1 MPMAVGGTQAD
12 VVDLSLMRTF
22 LAVYRAGSLTA
33 AAPQLGL
40 SQPTVT
46 TQIRSLEAQLGQQLF
61 RRLPRGVAP
70 TTVADELAGEV
81 AVHVDALTAI
91 GARSVAQ
98 RDPLAKPVHLGG
110 PAEFTTRCALPA
122 LANLVDAGLKLRVTF
137 GLADELLEGLPSG
150 RFDIVISTIRPRV
163 RGLTAM
169 PLTDEEFVLVATPSW
184 AARIDRARLERDQ
197 AAALHDVP
205 LVAYAEDLPLIRR
218 YWRSVFGTRPA
229 GSAAVVAPDLRA
241 VLVSTLAG
249 AGITVLPRYLCAAE
263 LASGDLVALLDPQV
277 PPINTLYLV
286 TRSGAAALP
295 HIAAV
300 QTHLL
305 IQARL

>member
-1 MPMAVGGTQAD
+1 MPMAVGGAQGG

-46 TQIRSLEAQLGQQLF
+46 AQVRSLEAQLGQQLF

-70 TTVADELAGEV
+70 TTVADELASEV

-91 GARSVAQ
+91 GARGAAR

-122 LANLVDAGLKLRVTF
+122 LAGLVDSGLKLRVTF
-137 GLADELLEGLPSG
+137 GLADDLLAGLPTG
-150 RFDIVISTIRPRV
+150 RFDIVISTIRPRS

-169 PLTDEEFVLVATPSW
+169 ALTDEEFVLVAAPAW
-184 AARIDRARLERDQ
+184 ADRIDRPRLEREH
-197 AAALHDVP
+197 AAALRDVP

-218 YWRSVFGTRPA
+218 YWRTVFGTRPA

-241 VLVSTLAG
+241 VLASTLAG
-249 AGITVLPRYLCAAE
+249 VGVTVLPRYLCAGE

-277 PPINTLYLV
+277 SPINTLYLV
-286 TRSGAAALP
+286 TRSGATALP

-300 QTHLL
+300 HSRLL
-305 IQARL
+305 TQARL